1 MILYNWKNLQ
11 EQSFLR
17 RYRDLDKEILGQDV
31 FERLAELLPAEEL
44 EIDDI
49 ISPFA
54 EIATEAWHCPRLP
67 ARLMTKE
74 DGRNVSGSS
83 ARQIW

>member
-31 FERLAELLPAEEL
+31 FERL
-44 EIDDI
+44 
-49 ISPFA
+49 
-54 EIATEAWHCPRLP
+54 
-67 ARLMTKE
+67 
-74 DGRNVSGSS
+74 V
-83 ARQIW
+83 